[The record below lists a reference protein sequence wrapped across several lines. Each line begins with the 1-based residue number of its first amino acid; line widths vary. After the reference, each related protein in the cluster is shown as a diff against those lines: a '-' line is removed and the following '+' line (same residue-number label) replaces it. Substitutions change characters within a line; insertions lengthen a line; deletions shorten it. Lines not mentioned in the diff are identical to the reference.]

1 MRQKFSYV
9 MSAALA
15 LLFLILLSTVTF
27 AFMFS
32 IKNGGDTP
40 KDTDTVY
47 VYVSAEVT
55 ETANTDESSFFIR
68 EYNEKVGV
76 FDQNGKL
83 VNVIDTYVKTL
94 PKSERA
100 ELQEGFWV
108 ESDKE
113 LYSIIEAYTD

>member
-27 AFMFS
+27 AFIFS
-32 IKNGGDTP
+32 VKRSNSTP

-47 VYVSAEVT
+47 IYVSAEVT
-55 ETANTDESSFFIR
+55 ETADTIENVFFIR
-68 EYNEKVGV
+68 EYNKKIGI
-76 FDQNGKL
+76 FDRSGKL
-83 VNVIDTYVKTL
+83 IQIIDTYVKTL
-94 PKSERA
+94 PKSEQT